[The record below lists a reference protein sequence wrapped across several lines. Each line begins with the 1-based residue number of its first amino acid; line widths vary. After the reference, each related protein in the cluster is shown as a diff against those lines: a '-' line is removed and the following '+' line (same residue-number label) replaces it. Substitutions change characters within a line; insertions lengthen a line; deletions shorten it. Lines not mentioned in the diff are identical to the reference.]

1 MVEDYREKALSY
13 HRNPSP
19 GKLRV
24 EATTPLTS
32 QRDLALAY
40 SPGVAY
46 PCEEIEKDPLMARE
60 FTARANLIG
69 VVTNGTAVLGLGNI
83 GALASKPVMEGKAV
97 LFKRFAGIDVFDIEL
112 NESDPHKLAE
122 TIERL
127 EPTFGGINLE
137 DIKAPDCFYVEK
149 YLHQRCKIPVFHD
162 DQHGTA
168 IVVAAAMRSALEV
181 VGKDIA
187 KVRLVASGAGAAA
200 LSCLN
205 LLVTMG
211 LDKKNVLVC
220 DSGGVIYAGR
230 SEKMDEYKAE
240 FAVDTPLRNLGE
252 AIDGADV
259 FLGLSAGN
267 LLKPE
272 MVKSMADK
280 PIVFALANPTPEID
294 PDEAKRVRP
303 DVIVATGRSDFPNQ
317 VNNVLCFP
325 FLFRGALDV
334 GATKINHEMK
344 LACVEALSNLAR
356 AGTSDVVA
364 NAYHGESLIF
374 GPEYLIPK
382 PFDQRLIL
390 EIAPAVAKAAMES
403 GVAQQP
409 IEDLKA
415 YRQKLTAFV
424 YRSGLFMK
432 PVFDMARET
441 RRRVVF
447 AEGENP
453 KVIQAIDS
461 ILQDKLCYPVV
472 LGRSEVIKQMIED
485 YAISARPGVDF
496 DIVDYEDNEQWWQ
509 TYHDLTERRGTTLSE
524 AKQLMLSSTTI
535 QAAMMVKLGLADTM
549 ICGTIGRF
557 QRHLERILNVTQ
569 QEDGLEN
576 VSALSIII
584 TSKYTLFICD
594 THVIPDP
601 SAEALAHMTIMAAQE
616 VARFGLK
623 PRAALLSHSSFGSRN
638 SKSSKKMR
646 QALALIKNLK
656 PDLMVEGEMQ
666 ANLALSPS
674 AMAEQFPNS
683 NLNGVANLLVMP
695 NIDAA
700 HIAMNLVKMG
710 TDGIPIGP
718 ILLGCDIPAHIVT
731 PGTTVRGLVNMTA
744 IATAKVASEEGQVPR
759 CN

>member
-1 MVEDYREKALSY
+1 MAEDYRDKALEY
-13 HRNPSP
+13 HRKPSP
-19 GKLRV
+19 GKLQI

-60 FTARANLIG
+60 YTARANLIG

-97 LFKRFAGIDVFDIEL
+97 LFKRFAGIDVFDIEV

-122 TIERL
+122 TVERL

-149 YLHQRCKIPVFHD
+149 YLHERCKIPVFHD

-187 KVRLVASGAGAAA
+187 TVRLVASGAGAAA

-205 LLVTMG
+205 LLVSMG

-220 DSGGVIYAGR
+220 DSRGVIYAGR
-230 SEKMDEYKAE
+230 TEKMDEYKAE
-240 FAVDTPLRNLGE
+240 FAIDTPLRTLSE

-272 MVKSMADK
+272 MVESMADK
-280 PIVFALANPTPEID
+280 PVVFALANPTPEID
-294 PDEAKRVRP
+294 PAEAKRVRP
-303 DVIVATGRSDFPNQ
+303 DVVIATGRSDYPNQ

-334 GATKINHEMK
+334 GATQINHEMK
-344 LACVEALSNLAR
+344 MACVEAISDLAR

-364 NAYHGESLIF
+364 NAYHGESLTF

-390 EIAPAVAKAAMES
+390 EIAPAVAKAAMDS

-424 YRSGLFMK
+424 FRSGLFMK
-432 PVFDMARET
+432 PVFDKARET
-441 RRRVVF
+441 LRRVVF

-453 KVIQAIDS
+453 KVIQAVDS
-461 ILQDKLCYPVV
+461 ILQDKLCYPVL
-472 LGRSEVIKQMIED
+472 LGRTEVIEQIIEE
-485 YAISARPGVDF
+485 YAISARPGIDF
-496 DIVDYEDNEQWWQ
+496 DIVDYNDNEEWWQ
-509 TYHDLTERRGTTLSE
+509 TYHGLTERRGTNESE
-524 AKQLMLSSTTI
+524 AKQLMLLSTTI

-557 QRHLERILNVTQ
+557 QRHLERILTVTQ
-569 QEDGLEN
+569 QEDGIEN

-594 THVIPDP
+594 THVTPDP
-601 SAEALAHMTIMAAQE
+601 TVEALADMTILAAEE

-623 PRAALLSHSSFGSRN
+623 PRAALLSHSNFGSRD
-638 SKSSKKMR
+638 SGSSEKMR
-646 QALALIKNLK
+646 KALALINKMN

-666 ANLALSPS
+666 ANLALSPT

-683 NLNGVANLLVMP
+683 SLKGVANLLVMP
-695 NIDAA
+695 NLDAA

-710 TDGIPIGP
+710 SDGIPIGP

-744 IATAKVASEEGQVPR
+744 IATARVATEAS
-759 CN
+759 